1 MIFMNLKGQ
10 NDLQFRT
17 DGVCFFLFS
26 NKILDL
32 DKLRK
37 KLPMGGRQI
46 TLGRKMQGQL
56 IEKLL
61 PKTIWRLSVLNP
73 EKFSKLRNEISMA

>member
-1 MIFMNLKGQ
+1 
-10 NDLQFRT
+10 
-17 DGVCFFLFS
+17 
-26 NKILDL
+26 
-32 DKLRK
+32 
-37 KLPMGGRQI
+37 MGGRQI

-61 PKTIWRLSVLNP
+61 AKTIWRISVLNP